1 MEIKNLFEINLT
13 ITQKKQYLN
22 LLNQLTTVF
31 KSDEEKNKMIKNF
44 DIKIKQINNYSN
56 IFVLLDG
63 DNIIG
68 SITVLIEPK
77 IIHNFSIYGHIEDVV
92 IDSNYR
98 GYKLGNKLL
107 DYAINFC
114 KNKSCYK
121 IILNCKKELINFYK
135 KNGFNEKDIQMTY
148 YL

>member
-1 MEIKNLFEINLT
+1 MEIKKLSEITLT
-13 ITQKKQYLN
+13 ITQKNQYLN

-31 KSDEEKNKMIKNF
+31 KDDEEKNKMINDF
-44 DIKIKQINNYSN
+44 DIKIKQINNH
-56 IFVLLDG
+56 IFILLDG

-68 SITVLIEPK
+68 SISVLLESK
-77 IIHNFSIYGHIEDVV
+77 IIHNFGICGHIEDVV

-107 DYAINFC
+107 NHAINFC

-148 YL
+148 YF